1 MPKKS
6 SIIDSLEIDSELSSK
21 LKEMIENGKT
31 QFSIAEDLGISQS
44 TVSRIIK
51 KMGYTRQYTK
61 AGSALE
67 EVTTSS

>member
-6 SIIDSLEIDSELSSK
+6 SIIDSLEIDPELSLK
-21 LKEMIENGKT
+21 LKEMIENGRT
-31 QFSIAEDLGISQS
+31 QFNIAEDLGISQS

-61 AGSALE
+61 AGSALK
-67 EVTTSS
+67 EVTFSS